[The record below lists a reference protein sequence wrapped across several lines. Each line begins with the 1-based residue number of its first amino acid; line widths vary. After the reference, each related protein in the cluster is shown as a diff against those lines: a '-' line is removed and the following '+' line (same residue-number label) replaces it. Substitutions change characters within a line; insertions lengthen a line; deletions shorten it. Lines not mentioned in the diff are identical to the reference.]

1 MTDVEVETAIS
12 LRNRRDAVYASDNAC
27 RVLRTRHGKQRQAC
41 WSETDQNAMIDT
53 CLRGW
58 KCPPIYLITR
68 TDLTGEC
75 DQGEDHVFDGAH
87 KLEAVFDFI
96 DGKFPFRADRRFAE
110 LDGKRFG
117 EMPRDVQER
126 IKKYRFHI
134 NHIDE
139 ETAGDPDEL
148 RVLWERVNKAGVRL
162 NAYEL
167 EIPVIEELIQK
178 VLQPVGKGFMGTVL
192 FPKSASKRGSL
203 EQILQIILA
212 VHDLN
217 DDGSFSSQNA
227 LVRTWHATRLGTTMA
242 ERVANV
248 EKNEAGW
255 ADVLIRCQKMMA
267 DLDQL
272 NVFRNADTGAV
283 DVADA
288 LLKTELP
295 FVLARFARRFPRIE
309 DFRSRKVEIAAR
321 LRAEIFSKTALQ
333 MMSEME
339 VRGRNGTYQRKLMRL
354 VDGIALTMAEQ
365 VQRRLFTAKQ
375 KETKLREQG
384 GNCAACG
391 KPVLAH
397 QLADGDHVVAWV
409 DGGATAMENLQILHR
424 HCHQVKTAAA
434 GGGGK

>member
-27 RVLRTRHGKQRQAC
+27 RMLRTRHGKQRQAC
-41 WSETDQNAMIDT
+41 WSEGDQNAMIDT

-96 DGKFPFRADRRFAE
+96 DGKFAFRADRRFAE
-110 LDGKRFG
+110 LDGKRFS

-148 RVLWERVNKAGVRL
+148 RILWERVNKAGVRL

-178 VLQPVGKGFMGTVL
+178 VLRPVGKGYMGSVL
-192 FPKSASKRGSL
+192 FPKSESKRGNL

-212 VHDLN
+212 VHDLS
-217 DDGSFSSQNA
+217 DDAAFSSQNA
-227 LVRTWHATRLGTTMA
+227 LVRNWHVAHLGSTMV

-248 EKNEAGW
+248 EKNGSMW
-255 ADVLIRCQKMMA
+255 TDVLGRCQKMMA

-272 NVFRNADTGAV
+272 NVFRNAETGAV

-333 MMSEME
+333 MMGEME

-354 VDGIALTMAEQ
+354 VDGVAVAMAEQ

-375 KETKLREQG
+375 KEAKLREQG
-384 GNCAACG
+384 GNCVACA

-397 QLADGDHVVAWV
+397 QLADGDHVVAWSE
-409 DGGATAMENLQILHR
+409 GGATTAENLQILHR

-434 GGGGK
+434 AGGGR